1 MLRRSDSRFTGALP
15 GFVAQQCSAAVQ
27 GAHGCPKVGLVYDAG
42 EYARHGTMALYGLS
56 SRFLAAA
63 AAF

>member
-1 MLRRSDSRFTGALP
+1 MLQRSDSRFTGALP
-15 GFVAQQCSAAVQ
+15 GFVAQRRSVAVQ
-27 GAHGCPKVGLVYDAG
+27 GAHGYPKAGQVHGVG
-42 EYARHGTMALYGLS
+42 EYVRHGTMALYGLS